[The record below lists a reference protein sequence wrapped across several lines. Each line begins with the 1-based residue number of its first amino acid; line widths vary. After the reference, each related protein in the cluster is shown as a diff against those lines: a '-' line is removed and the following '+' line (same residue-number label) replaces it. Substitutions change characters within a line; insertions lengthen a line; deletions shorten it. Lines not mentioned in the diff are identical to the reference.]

1 VGGHE
6 KWGAIRAAELGDGT
20 PECYSLDYA
29 CFMISQCIEQRD
41 MLVMMN
47 NAIVSNKRAGLY
59 NGAYHAVELATGLTD
74 VSGKGSEYAY
84 AGR

>member
-1 VGGHE
+1 
-6 KWGAIRAAELGDGT
+6 
-20 PECYSLDYA
+20 
-29 CFMISQCIEQRD
+29 MISQCIEQRD